1 LQDLRLH
8 LIAPLAS
15 AILQLLGLAAQQ
27 NRSAA
32 AAWHAAAQPTAAQ
45 LQLLDNGYCARR
57 LRLQQLA
64 AAAGLLLQL
73 GSQHY

>member
-45 LQLLDNGYCARR
+45 LQLLDNGYCARW
-57 LRLQQLA
+57 LHLLA
-64 AAAGLLLQL
+64 CCCSQAA
-73 GSQHY
+73 STTEHS

>member
-32 AAWHAAAQPTAAQ
+32 AAAAWHAAAQPTAAQ
-45 LQLLDNGYCARR
+45 LQLLDNGYCARW
-57 LRLQQLA
+57 LHLPACCCSQA
-64 AAAGLLLQL
+64 A
-73 GSQHY
+73 STTEHS